1 MSFSF
6 TSKITLF
13 LSFIFI
19 VSCQDTISSLRN
31 NENIGSD
38 NYNFQLETEDSLD
51 FSLFQDYQNNAFDN
65 YTYIASDYKFVDKDL
80 TVLKINNYEA
90 KYNNNDSIN
99 VIYFDESIY
108 SINKDGQ
115 LLKFNLNNG
124 KLLEKININLDQVN
138 KVPISFSLYK
148 NDFIIAFK

>member
-6 TSKITLF
+6 ISKISLY

-19 VSCQDTISSLRN
+19 FSCQDTISSLRN

-80 TVLKINNYEA
+80 NVLKINNTKIPRKTIE
-90 KYNNNDSIN
+90 KVCLILIIFGLSCLFHLTEDKELHL
-99 VIYFDESIY
+99 DP
-108 SINKDGQ
+108 Q
-115 LLKFNLNNG
+115 LIHYQL
-124 KLLEKININLDQVN
+124 
-138 KVPISFSLYK
+138 
-148 NDFIIAFK
+148 